1 MSLKEKLNT
10 KSLTIGSWI
19 TIGHPSVAEIL
30 ASAGFEWLVIDMEHT
45 SIDYYQTHILISVIQ
60 GLGLQAL
67 VRVGEN
73 SELII
78 KRALDMGA
86 DGIIVP
92 MVTNEKDATKA
103 VSACRYSPEGVRGVG
118 LFRAQKY
125 GIGFEEYKE
134 HKLKDIVVI
143 AQIEHINALK
153 NIEAIGS
160 VDGIDG
166 LIIGP
171 YDLSSSMGYP
181 GEYDRDDVQNVI
193 SEVQKK
199 SRDIG
204 ISFGFHVIESDPEQI
219 LKKINQGCNFLAYSI
234 DFFFL
239 GDTARNGLKIIRRS
253 IGSN

>member
-1 MSLKEKLNT
+1 M
-10 KSLTIGSWI
+10 
-19 TIGHPSVAEIL
+19 
-30 ASAGFEWLVIDMEHT
+30 
-45 SIDYYQTHILISVIQ
+45 
-60 GLGLQAL
+60 
-67 VRVGEN
+67 
-73 SELII
+73 
-78 KRALDMGA
+78 
-86 DGIIVP
+86 
-92 MVTNEKDATKA
+92 
-103 VSACRYSPEGVRGVG
+103 
-118 LFRAQKY
+118 
-125 GIGFEEYKE
+125 
-134 HKLKDIVVI
+134 VI